1 MRSENPSGPVFLPSP
16 CRHFRIFPHSPKQAA
31 RSRPINPD
39 RRRILNLA
47 RAPTQPPSISV
58 SGFSRAQK
66 TIAIIV
72 DYVFGRI
79 TEPYFRLPG
88 NDLHMLAKL
97 LEIWKSADV
106 DESRSAFG
114 MPKALSISCAS
125 STSGNDSLLQ
135 VRRDNQF
142 HNQFIQIFHGIG
154 ELFYS
159 LAESDDRAVRR

>member
-1 MRSENPSGPVFLPSP
+1 MPP
-16 CRHFRIFPHSPKQAA
+16 FPYISHSPKQAV
-31 RSRPINPD
+31 RSRPINPE
-39 RRRILNLA
+39 RRRILNLFA

-106 DESRSAFG
+106 NESRSAFG

-142 HNQFIQIFHGIG
+142 IQIFHGIG